1 MFILMFFSFPKLPVL
16 GELVFDNLSVDID
29 GNRRFVQ
36 HEDFWGG
43 SVERFV
49 QGKDSKTRVGLKG
62 KSVSVKELA
71 RVLLWHSRLELECS
85 TSRMG
90 SA

>member
-1 MFILMFFSFPKLPVL
+1 MGAFSFELPVF
-16 GELVFDNLSVDID
+16 GEFVFDNLSVDID

-36 HEDFWGG
+36 NEDLWSG
-43 SVERFV
+43 SVEGFV
-49 QGKDSKTRVGLKG
+49 QGEDSKTRVGLKG
-62 KSVSVKELA
+62 ESIRVNGVVK
-71 RVLLWHSRLELECS
+71 VLLWHSRLELECS

>member
-1 MFILMFFSFPKLPVL
+1 MGAFSFELPVF
-16 GELVFDNLSVDID
+16 GEFVFDNLSVDID

-36 HEDFWGG
+36 NEDLWSG
-43 SVERFV
+43 SVEGFV
-49 QGKDSKTRVGLKG
+49 QGEDSKTRVGLKG
-62 KSVSVKELA
+62 ESIRVNGVVK
-71 RVLLWHSRLELECS
+71 VLLLHSRLELECS